1 MPKDRVTLADVAE
14 KADVSTMTV
23 SRVLN
28 NKGEISEETRQH
40 VLRVMRDLDYRPN
53 RIARSLATSQTLRI
67 GVIIPNYSSA
77 YFGAILDGSESVLWE
92 SGYHIL
98 LCNTRGNL
106 DRERAIFEL
115 FEEDRVDGVI
125 ILTARIPTDELNDF
139 LRHQRA
145 AVVINTMAD
154 QSAAGLIYVDEIKSI
169 GLAVNHL
176 LQSGRKHLAYIGMS
190 HETYAGSQRSQGFKI
205 ALQAAGFSVDEAN
218 QIVLTESSLDTSF
231 GIIRQLLEDN
241 PQIDGLVCFNDEL
254 AARTLR
260 VCADLGR
267 CVPDDV
273 AVIGYDDIYLAEL
286 LTPTLTTLRLK
297 QTKQEVGAMAARMLL
312 ERMEKN
318 IDQTPIVL
326 NHDLII
332 RDSAP

>member
-1 MPKDRVTLADVAE
+1 MPKERVTLADVAE
-14 KADVSTMTV
+14 KAEVSTMTV

-28 NKGEISEETRQH
+28 NKGEISDETRQH
-40 VLRVMRDLDYRPN
+40 VLQVMQELGYRPN
-53 RIARSLATSQTLRI
+53 RVARSLATAKTLRI
-67 GVIIPNYSSA
+67 GVIIPSYSSA

-106 DRERAIFEL
+106 NRERAILEL

-125 ILTARIPTDELNDF
+125 VLSTRIPTDELNEF
-139 LRHQRA
+139 LRHQNA

-169 GLAVNHL
+169 ALAVNHL
-176 LQSGRKHLAYIGMS
+176 LLDGRRHLAYIGMS
-190 HETYAGSQRSQGFKI
+190 KETYAGSERCRGFEI
-205 ALQAAGFSVDEAN
+205 ALQTAGYTVDHTCQITFITADQFAGFDVI
-218 QIVLTESSLDTSF
+218 QH
-231 GIIRQLLEDN
+231 LLENN
-241 PQIDGLVCFNDEL
+241 PQIDGLVCFNDEV
-254 AARTLR
+254 AARVLR

-267 CVPDDV
+267 RVPDDI

-312 ERMEKN
+312 ERMENGAK
-318 IDQTPIVL
+318 QTPVIL